1 MATLR
6 KFDLPYSGK
15 NIPIPAVDTCQKK
28 LIEMVESV
36 IRRMRWKAFF
46 FLRRGDEHNIE
57 NDADAQGEKYGLKS
71 RKCPPQIDEMKAF
84 EAAMFNLIGSLEFR
98 EVKDDFQKKMRT
110 DIAKIRKSN
119 EVFLPSDKTRNLY
132 AMDKDQYGRLLQE
145 NITKNYTH
153 APEAA
158 YDNINGEA
166 QVIATDLKIADRV
179 DVLARRESF
188 ITLKDHKDNFRIKV
202 PCRLI
207 NPAEGELG
215 LVSKHVLDKINAT
228 LRQKL
233 NVQQWKSTADVV
245 SWFEAIKQKSAC
257 VFTTF
262 DICEFYPSISE
273 KLLTDALNFARHFTE
288 ISVEEERV
296 IMHARKSLLF
306 NGDKEWV
313 KKNKAGLFDITMGSF
328 DRAEICEL
336 VGTYALASLPE
347 DRYCKKEIGLYM
359 DDGLMVHRG
368 TTRSEAER
376 IKKDLTKRFSDLGL
390 KITISTNLLATDFLD
405 LTLNLPS
412 GTYQPYRKPNDVP
425 TYVHRQSNHPPSIL
439 KNIPAA
445 VSRRITDTSSD
456 QRTFNT
462 AAPLYNNALKASG
475 YGEHISFLSERKEGT
490 ATAKNPKR
498 NRTRCVI
505 WFNPPYSK
513 SVKTRVGHR
522 FLQLVRKH
530 FPKVSALH
538 KIFNGNTIKVSYSC
552 LPNVASIIKAHNSSV
567 LRSPATPPAEH
578 PSRTCNCRQPD
589 ACPLA
594 GNCLTSSVV
603 YRATVHVSNSN
614 PADDMYYIGLTERT
628 FKERHTSHMS
638 NFRLEKYA
646 GATELSK
653 YVWDLK
659 KKGKNY
665 EVKWEVLGR
674 APAYSSTSKRC
685 QLCTTEKLFTAT
697 ANQKNL
703 LNKSSELISTC
714 RHRRKFLL
722 AQFCSTEH
730 PS

>member
-1 MATLR
+1 MH
-6 KFDLPYSGK
+6 
-15 NIPIPAVDTCQKK
+15 
-28 LIEMVESV
+28 SV
-36 IRRMRWKAFF
+36 
-46 FLRRGDEHNIE
+46 N
-57 NDADAQGEKYGLKS
+57 
-71 RKCPPQIDEMKAF
+71 
-84 EAAMFNLIGSLEFR
+84 
-98 EVKDDFQKKMRT
+98 
-110 DIAKIRKSN
+110 
-119 EVFLPSDKTRNLY
+119 
-132 AMDKDQYGRLLQE
+132 LQE
-145 NITKNYTH
+145 NI
-153 APEAA
+153 A
-158 YDNINGEA
+158 
-166 QVIATDLKIADRV
+166 VIGK
-179 DVLARRESF
+179 
-188 ITLKDHKDNFRIKV
+188 
-202 PCRLI
+202 C
-207 NPAEGELG
+207 
-215 LVSKHVLDKINAT
+215 
-228 LRQKL
+228 
-233 NVQQWKSTADVV
+233 
-245 SWFEAIKQKSAC
+245 
-257 VFTTF
+257 
-262 DICEFYPSISE
+262 
-273 KLLTDALNFARHFTE
+273 LLTL
-288 ISVEEERV
+288 
-296 IMHARKSLLF
+296 
-306 NGDKEWV
+306 W
-313 KKNKAGLFDITMGSF
+313 
-328 DRAEICEL
+328 AEICEL

-347 DRYCKKEIGLYM
+347 DRYCKKEIGLYR
-359 DDGLMVHRG
+359 DDGLMVHKG

-376 IKKDLTKRFSDLGL
+376 IKNDLTKRFSDLGL

-425 TYVHRQSNHPPSIL
+425 TYVHWQSNHPPSIL

-498 NRTRCVI
+498 KRTRCVI

-530 FPKVSALH
+530 FPKGSALH

-552 LPNVASIIKAHNSSV
+552 LPNIASIIKAHNSSV

-603 YRATVHVSNSN
+603 CRATVHVSNSD
-614 PADDMYYIGLTERT
+614 PADDMYHIGITERT
-628 FKERHTSHMS
+628 FKERYTSHMS

-665 EVKWEVLGR
+665 EVKWEVLRR

-685 QLCTTEKLFTAT
+685 QLCTTEKSPPPT
-697 ANQKNL
+697 
-703 LNKSSELISTC
+703 
-714 RHRRKFLL
+714 RKT
-722 AQFCSTEH
+722 CSTKDR
-730 PS
+730 S